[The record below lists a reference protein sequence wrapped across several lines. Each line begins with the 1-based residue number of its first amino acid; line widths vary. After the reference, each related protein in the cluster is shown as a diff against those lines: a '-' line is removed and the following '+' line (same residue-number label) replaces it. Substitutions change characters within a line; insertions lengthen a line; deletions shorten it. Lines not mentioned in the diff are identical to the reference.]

1 MGLMGRSF
9 VEVLATAQVDGTAN
23 TTGAAASCIPTQAK
37 YGLPANYFDFIG
49 RKVQIKAS
57 GRVSSVITTPGTM
70 RFDVRMG
77 GTVVFDSLAVLL
89 DVAAAHVNVPW
100 FLDIE
105 LTARV
110 VGSVAQLFG
119 QGTLGSEAV
128 KGFGTAPVGFVVAG
142 LPWNTAPA
150 LGGTFD
156 ATVGQTVDLF
166 FTQTVA
172 TGSLTLHE
180 YELVSKN

>member
-1 MGLMGRSF
+1 MGLYGRSF
-9 VEVLATAQVDGTAN
+9 VETLITAQVDGTAN
-23 TTGAAASCIPTQAK
+23 TTGAAASCIPPQAK
-37 YGLPANYFDFIG
+37 FPLPGAFFDFVG
-49 RKVQIKAS
+49 RKMQIKAS

-70 RFDVRMG
+70 RFDVRFG
-77 GTVVFDSLAVLL
+77 GTVVFDGLAVLL
-89 DVAAAHVNVPW
+89 DTAAAHTNVAW

-105 LTARV
+105 LTCRI
-110 VGSVAQLFG
+110 VGSVAQMFG

-128 KGFGTAPVGFVVAG
+128 KGFGTAPLGFVVAA

-150 LGGTFD
+150 LGAAFD
-156 ATVGQTVDLF
+156 STVSQTVDLF

-172 TGSLTLHE
+172 TGSMTLHE